1 MLIKL
6 TGEQNQELQV
16 RYKKAVDN
24 ALKYRQLAKMDSDPH
39 SHYYA
44 GFWDAWG
51 QATAYYLLGQ
61 FELDPRLK
69 EQIYG

>member
-6 TGEQNQELQV
+6 TSEQNQELQA

-39 SHYYA
+39 SHYYDW
-44 GFWDAWG
+44 FWDAWG
-51 QATAYYLLGQ
+51 QATAYFLLGE

-69 EQIYG
+69 EY